1 MPGLVGPELG
11 LWFLEILFSGL
22 LLSSPLTIL
31 QLFVF
36 DSLPSELQLGSSEK
50 IFFGPPNHFIDKE
63 GKAQRGGVPCPG
75 SHS

>member
-50 IFFGPPNHFIDKE
+50 IFFLVHLIIL
-63 GKAQRGGVPCPG
+63 
-75 SHS
+75 